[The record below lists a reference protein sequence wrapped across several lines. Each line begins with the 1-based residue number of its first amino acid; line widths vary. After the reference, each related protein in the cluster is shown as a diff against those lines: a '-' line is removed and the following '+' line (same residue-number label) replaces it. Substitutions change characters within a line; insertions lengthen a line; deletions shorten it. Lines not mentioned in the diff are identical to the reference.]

1 MNKVRYK
8 NETIIG
14 MIENIA
20 VIKQG
25 FIRCLLVITYK

>member
-25 FIRCLLVITYK
+25 FIPGNNL